1 MIPEIPSDSVVAES
15 TMTTTTNNNHASSA
29 TTLITS
35 NTVSQALSSL
45 KVYNLSS
52 FVNQISG
59 IQFMDVSS
67 SSSSSTSATQPP
79 QEQHLTNPLSLL
91 FFSNVDS
98 TTPTTTLKNEEQEI
112 DLATLSTRFTLLIQI
127 RRYTRHGACGFCTR
141 RQVLMAQMYKSLL
154 QLGILPIVIHAESK
168 EEANEFFDHFK
179 NPLVAHM
186 LRVSDPEYVHVSKL
200 VQASSQVCLPIRFI
214 DMKDMGTWETM
225 PYMKATNEGYQFNQ
239 DSTKELAKNSN
250 LLMPKFLLVKGKEV
264 IYEWNQSLGDE
275 APEVF
280 RDVLLHFPNLGHVNL
295 LEECNE
301 SSQPFHRLKSIP
313 RYNKDPKS
321 LDFSL
326 VTKDQQE
333 KELQTSIK
341 NDSHIQ
347 EKDYKT
353 LFSTLKDENRAATLC
368 KVANHIC
375 KKFLNNENGLYSVTE
390 LYSEL
395 KKKAEKVTSLFSDPQ
410 YFENDDCANLF
421 HEIEQEL
428 LASVFPAMYVRFTQ
442 SWPKKENCS
451 LQ

>member
-1 MIPEIPSDSVVAES
+1 MDRQTQNHTKKLPTRATTKKTEQPPPTQPLTMIPEIPSDSVVAES

-347 EKDYKT
+347 EKV
-353 LFSTLKDENRAATLC
+353 SSMLKDDKDRIYLKIFACKEFTLEHWNTC
-368 KVANHIC
+368 YC
-375 KKFLNNENGLYSVTE
+375 GRMYRTTRLYSPLLKMRIE
-390 LYSEL
+390 L
-395 KKKAEKVTSLFSDPQ
+395 P
-410 YFENDDCANLF
+410 
-421 HEIEQEL
+421 H
-428 LASVFPAMYVRFTQ
+428 SVR
-442 SWPKKENCS
+442 
-451 LQ
+451 